1 MSQSTKNAVKVGEF
15 RRRFEHLYRKLS
27 DYHACCSAD
36 EVREWKRVTQELLEE
51 VSALKCGRASAEDV
65 EAHKHAIDTVTE
77 RLAAADKRIEAYA
90 MTAAA
95 KGSLQSPARPH
106 LRLMPGGKPH

>member
-1 MSQSTKNAVKVGEF
+1 MSQTNENAVKVGEF
-15 RRRFEHLYRKLS
+15 RRRVEHLYRKLS

-36 EVREWKRVTQELLEE
+36 EVRDWKRVTQDLLEE
-51 VSALKCGRASAEDV
+51 VSALKCGRASIEDL
-65 EAHKHAIDTVTE
+65 EAHKHALEAVTE

-95 KGSLQSPARPH
+95 KAAFQTPARPL
-106 LRLMPGGKPH
+106 LRLIHGGKLH